1 MIRKIPRVAWEVVGA
16 SWLALSALPL
26 ARYGWNENG
35 IISSFCV
42 FIGIP
47 TVTFM
52 VYVLLHVIWSALG
65 PPALAILHL
74 IVIVYELCRDTI
86 RAISKIFRGL

>member
-1 MIRKIPRVAWEVVGA
+1 MIRKIPRVAWEVAGA

-26 ARYGWNENG
+26 AHYGWNENG

-47 TVTFM
+47 TAIFM
-52 VYVLLHVIWSALG
+52 IYVLLNAILSALG

-74 IVIVYELCRDTI
+74 IILVYEFCRDTI
-86 RAISKIFRGL
+86 SAISKMFRGR

>member
-1 MIRKIPRVAWEVVGA
+1 MKVPRVFWEIAGA

-26 ARYGWNENG
+26 AHYGWNDAG

-47 TVTFM
+47 AAIFMIYTF
-52 VYVLLHVIWSALG
+52 VRVIWTALG
-65 PPALAILHL
+65 PPALSILRL
-74 IVIVYELCRDTI
+74 IILVYNVTRDTI
-86 RAISKIFRGL
+86 MAISGVMRGR

>member
-1 MIRKIPRVAWEVVGA
+1 MIRKIPRVAWEVAGA

-26 ARYGWNENG
+26 AHYGWNENG

-47 TVTFM
+47 TAMFM
-52 VYVLLHVIWSALG
+52 IYVLLNAIWSALG

-74 IVIVYELCRDTI
+74 IFLVYEVFCGTI
-86 RAISKIFRGL
+86 KAISQIFRGR